1 MPMKKLLTLLFVFII
16 SVFVITTFI
25 TPISIASSEIYVW
38 SPTSEPLNSV
48 QTSVNSVE
56 NNVPTNNEYTN
67 SNTSSANSNSTM
79 KGNTTYKSENQE
91 TTITTNV
98 DKSLLNSVPSSVG
111 TDLNLECG
119 GAVLI
124 EQNSGRVLYDHN
136 MHQKLRP
143 ASVTKIMS
151 ILLIMEA
158 IDSGRLSYTDKIP
171 CTETAAAMGGS
182 QIWLDVREELTVD
195 EMLKAICV
203 VSANDCTVAM
213 AEYLAGSQEAFVEQ
227 MNAKAKELGMNDTNF
242 KNCHGIDEDGHET
255 SAYDIALMSREL
267 LTKHPD
273 ITKYTTIWM
282 DSLRDGKSE
291 LVNTNKLIR
300 NYKGATGL
308 KTGSTSIAL
317 YNLSASATRDNLSLI
332 AVIMKAPTTKIRFAE
347 AEKLLD
353 YGFSN
358 FQYSKFSNENDILK
372 SISVQ
377 KGVKDSIDI
386 AYETSV
392 GALVKKGESKNVE
405 QTINIP
411 EIISAPINKGD
422 IIGNIVYTIDGN
434 EVAKVNIVAN
444 ESVEKNNIINMINYV
459 FKKWSFLR

>member
-1 MPMKKLLTLLFVFII
+1 MSFKKLTIFFCI
-16 SVFVITTFI
+16 FVISFFMVTT
-25 TPISIASSEIYVW
+25 SLASSEIYVW
-38 SPTSEPLNSV
+38 SPTSEPLNNSI
-48 QTSVNSVE
+48 QTSA
-56 NNVPTNNEYTN
+56 NVTN
-67 SNTSSANSNSTM
+67 SNTNVIENPTKNATSSEVNTAENATSNEVTNTLSNTSTLT
-79 KGNTTYKSENQE
+79 NTT
-91 TTITTNV
+91 
-98 DKSLLNSVPSSVG
+98 SVG

-143 ASVTKIMS
+143 ASVTKVMS
-151 ILLIMEA
+151 LLLIMEA

-171 CTETAAAMGGS
+171 CTEEAAAMGGS

-213 AEYLAGSQEAFVEQ
+213 AEYLAGSQEAFVAQ
-227 MNAKAKELGMNDTNF
+227 MNDKAKELGMNDTTF

-317 YNLSASATRDNLSLI
+317 YNLSASATRDDLSLI
-332 AVIMKAPTTKIRFAE
+332 AVVMKAPTTKIRFAE

-353 YGFSN
+353 YGFNN
-358 FQYSKFSNENDILK
+358 FQYSKFANANDILK
-372 SISVQ
+372 TISVE
-377 KGVKDSIDI
+377 KGVKDNIELT
-386 AYETSV
+386 YENSA
-392 GALVKKGESKNVE
+392 GALIKKGESKNVE

-411 EIISAPINKGD
+411 DKISAPINKGD
-422 IIGNIVYTIDGN
+422 VVGNIVYTVDGN
-434 EVAKVNIVAN
+434 EISRVNIIAN
-444 ESVEKNNIINMINYV
+444 ETVEKNNLINMINYI
-459 FKKWSFLR
+459 FTKWSFRN